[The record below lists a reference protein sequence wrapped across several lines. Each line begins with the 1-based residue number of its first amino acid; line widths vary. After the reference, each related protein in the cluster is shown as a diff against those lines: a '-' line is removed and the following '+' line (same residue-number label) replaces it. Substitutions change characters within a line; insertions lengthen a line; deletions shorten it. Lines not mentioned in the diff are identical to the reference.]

1 MSSKYNR
8 RRTVAPGSP
17 FTRADWPDGGVTCGI
32 DCGGVD
38 RDVVGNVAVAC
49 GDGDRFEM
57 LGGGGGGAIGFAGSA
72 LSGRIGAAASAFG
85 TAGDAGIAR
94 PSLDVATLIFLWL
107 TRIPKCAMSALST
120 FRTVCFGDTSSV
132 VRMCISSTEPVPLA
146 TIRAEMTPGR
156 VASNSSAR

>member
-1 MSSKYNR
+1 MRALAAAS
-8 RRTVAPGSP
+8 ALPL
-17 FTRADWPDGGVTCGI
+17 TRAGCPDGGVTCGI
-32 DCGGVD
+32 DCGGVA
-38 RDVVGNVAVAC
+38 RIVVVDGAAAC

-57 LGGGGGGAIGFAGSA
+57 LGAGVGGAIGFAGSD
-72 LSGRIGAAASAFG
+72 LSGRVG
-85 TAGDAGIAR
+85 TATSPFGGVCAAGIAR

-107 TRIPKCAMSALST
+107 TRIPRCAISALST

-156 VASNSSAR
+156 VANSSSAR